1 MIGHEL
7 AIEQRESAD
16 LQSGHKPGQCHFRSV
31 AGPREHA
38 FSAKGTANGQAV
50 KTADQIFL
58 PGVLV
63 PQPAFHAVRISQL
76 VQLVK
81 RLLNFGID
89 PGLPAIADGRGT
101 NRDDVGERG
110 VSAHPET
117 V

>member
-7 AIEQRESAD
+7 AIEQRESANF
-16 LQSGHKPGQCHFRSV
+16 QSGHKPRQCHFRSV

-63 PQPAFHAVRISQL
+63 PQPTFYAMCMAQL

-81 RLLNFGID
+81 RLLNFCID
-89 PGLPAIADGRGT
+89 PGLPAFADCCGT
-101 NRDDVGERG
+101 DRDDIGESS
-110 VSAHPET
+110 VSGHPET